1 MGDAEVDGLA
11 EDGRRALVV
20 GGRFHHPSRNLLDRI
35 SDKGVALVL
44 AGLGSGADCAGEPRP
59 MRGLKMW
66 ARTHMDDVFAGRAT
80 YDRRDRPAG

>member
-1 MGDAEVDGLA
+1 
-11 EDGRRALVV
+11 
-20 GGRFHHPSRNLLDRI
+20 
-35 SDKGVALVL
+35 
-44 AGLGSGADCAGEPRP
+44 